1 MSLAPK
7 KITSGRV
14 YGGVEQETR
23 AAERREIF
31 INAGFEVF
39 GTVGYRAGTV
49 RVLCKAAGL
58 TDRYFY
64 ESFKNSEELLC
75 AVYEHVISKSMTK
88 VQQAISKAPQ
98 DIEELSRAGLT
109 AYFSCLRDPRIGRIL
124 QLEVLGVSPKVDALY
139 LKNNRDFASLIV
151 SLLPVP
157 PSNRKSATNSL
168 HVVGLA
174 LAGASSMAA
183 THWMLDDYR
192 LPQKSVVDACV
203 SIYLGAFNQI
213 KEATK

>member
-1 MSLAPK
+1 MPLVPK
-7 KITSGRV
+7 KTAPGRI

-31 INAGFEVF
+31 IDAGFEVF

-64 ESFKNSEELLC
+64 ESFRNSEELLC
-75 AVYEHVISKSMTK
+75 AVYEHVISKTMAK

-98 DIEELSRAGLT
+98 DIEELARAGLT
-109 AYFSCLRDPRIGRIL
+109 AYFSALRDPRIGRIL

-151 SLLPVP
+151 SLLPAP
-157 PSNRKSATNSL
+157 PSNRKSVEKSL

-183 THWMLDDYR
+183 THWLLDDYR

-203 SIYLGAFNQI
+203 NIYLGTFKRLAS
-213 KEATK
+213 ATQ